1 MVRFL
6 DVARTRKPRAAEHRP
21 PRPAFDPRRH
31 DRSDGAEAFIPDP
44 GEGPV
49 RTPDDLAESMAEEF
63 VEAATT
69 GEDRDEELLDAT
81 FPEEIGGPFVETAA
95 GEELIDDVDE
105 GNPPDATREPLPM
118 PIAGLTTSPP
128 EEIPA
133 DAAPE
138 EADAASAEPPGTPNP
153 VDPAPGSA
161 GLNRGNPSRRSS
173 G

>member
-1 MVRFL
+1 VG
-6 DVARTRKPRAAEHRP
+6 VATRKKAPAVEPRP

-31 DRSDGAEAFIPDP
+31 DRSDDADAFIPDP
-44 GEGPV
+44 GEGPA
-49 RTPDDLAESMAEEF
+49 RINDDLAENLAEEF

-118 PIAGLTTSPP
+118 PNAGLTTSPP
-128 EEIPA
+128 EELSEDVA
-133 DAAPE
+133 D
-138 EADAASAEPPGTPNP
+138 EADAGRGQPPGPPNP
-153 VDPAPGSA
+153 TEPAPGSA
-161 GLNRGNPSRRSS
+161 HLNREIPSRRSP